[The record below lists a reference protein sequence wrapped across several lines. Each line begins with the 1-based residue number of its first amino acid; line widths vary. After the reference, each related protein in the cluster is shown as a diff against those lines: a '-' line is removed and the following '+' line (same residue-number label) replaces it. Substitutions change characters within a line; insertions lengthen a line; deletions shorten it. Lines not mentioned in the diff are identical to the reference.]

1 MASSTSSVSF
11 GSVVT
16 SGGTPRLSGTNS
28 NIDTEALV
36 NALVEARKLPAVRLE
51 ARIAGNDAK
60 VAALKDLRTI
70 LGDIRSAVAGLRNP
84 PGSLGIA
91 DNLFEKKEAYL
102 SADTTQS
109 PAAIVGVAASN
120 RAQAGSFQL
129 KVEQL
134 ATAQK
139 LAGSSVDALDQKLQ
153 DKTGPF
159 AGTLVLGLQGGAT
172 AGIELNGSMTIQ
184 DVRNAIN
191 GRSATTGVSA
201 TVLQV
206 ANGDVRLILTAQ
218 ETGKPISMANDSGGD
233 DVLAALGLSADG
245 GATVQNA
252 IQAARAAR
260 FTIDGVTMERSS
272 NKIEDALQGVTLNLF
287 KSEPGTTVT
296 VEIERSLGAVQEK
309 ITALVDAY
317 NAFRDFVAQQ
327 GKVSAEGKV
336 DEDSPLFANS
346 FLRDV
351 QLQVSSI
358 LGGAATGAG
367 GGSLREIG
375 ITLDASNR
383 MQIDQTRL
391 DNALLTNLDR
401 VRDIMEFRFE
411 SSSADLALYARSGAL
426 KDTAFT
432 LAITDADQDGQIES
446 ATIDGVAVDVAGK
459 LIKGREGTAYAGL
472 QFIWTG
478 SGNASIDVTASQ
490 GIADKAYDALD
501 AILDEADGR
510 LATEIGQIGDS
521 SAKAQDEID
530 KIGLRAD
537 RYRDQLITKFSALE
551 TALGQAQAML
561 QQIRAALGQGNDK

>member
-36 NALVEARKLPAVRLE
+36 NALIEARKLPAVRLE
-51 ARIAGNDAK
+51 ARIESNDAK

-153 DKTGPF
+153 DKLGPF

-218 ETGKPISMANDSGGD
+218 ETGKPISMANGSGD

-245 GATVQNA
+245 GATVQNP

-383 MQIDQTRL
+383 MQIDQTKL
-391 DNALLTNLDR
+391 DNALLTKLDR

-472 QFIWTG
+472 QFIWAG

-510 LATEIGQIGDS
+510 LATEIGQIEDS